1 MRVFSFSL
9 HDENLVG
16 VLEGKLQVWGS
27 PLGSLTL
34 EHVCIEPPAIGW
46 SQLLFSC
53 PGLSAPRHFCSG
65 KLWFVISMSAYLSNL
80 GRGGQSCDFDSSLI
94 EQKKVVGFQFVH
106 FFCCKDGVRTSRLS
120 TCWTGNWKFSYL
132 NSSGFLSVHPITLF
146 LLLFLITPTPIWES
160 LLRPFTSL
168 FAK

>member
-106 FFCCKDGVRTSRLS
+106 FFVVRMEWGLPGSLHAGLETE
-120 TCWTGNWKFSYL
+120 
-132 NSSGFLSVHPITLF
+132 SSLTWIQAASFLSI
-146 LLLFLITPTPIWES
+146 LLLCFCCC
-160 LLRPFTSL
+160 F
-168 FAK
+168 